1 MKPVFKKMQFKSHD
15 KILVLNAPIEFKKNL
30 EDMSGLTSIH
40 DSLAVKEAYDFVL
53 IFVKSC
59 SEIQHYAEAVKTA
72 LNEDALLWLAYPKK
86 SSKKY
91 QSDISRDDG
100 WQPLGD
106 LGFEGVRQIA
116 IDEDW
121 SAVRF
126 RDARFIKTM
135 SRDKKRAMSKEG
147 KEKLK

>member
-1 MKPVFKKMQFKSHD
+1 MRKYHHVGIPTAIPREGEEYLEQFKVY
-15 KILVLNAPIEFKKNL
+15 VLGYDTNP
-30 EDMSGLTSIH
+30 
-40 DSLAVKEAYDFVL
+40 YDFVL

-59 SEIQHYAEAVKTA
+59 SEIQHYADAVKTA

-100 WQPLGD
+100 WQPVGD

-126 RDARFIKTM
+126 RDARFIKSM

-147 KEKLK
+147 KEKVK

>member
-1 MKPVFKKMQFKSHD
+1 MNPVFKKLQFKSHD
-15 KILVLNAPIEFKKNL
+15 KILVLNAPIEFGKNL
-30 EDMSGLTSIH
+30 EEMSGFTAIH
-40 DSLAVKEAYDFVL
+40 DNLTVKETYDFVL

-59 SEIQHYAEAVKTA
+59 SEIRQYAEAAKTT
-72 LNEDALLWLAYPKK
+72 LNEDALLWFAYPKK

-121 SAVRF
+121 SVIRF

-147 KEKLK
+147 KGIIK